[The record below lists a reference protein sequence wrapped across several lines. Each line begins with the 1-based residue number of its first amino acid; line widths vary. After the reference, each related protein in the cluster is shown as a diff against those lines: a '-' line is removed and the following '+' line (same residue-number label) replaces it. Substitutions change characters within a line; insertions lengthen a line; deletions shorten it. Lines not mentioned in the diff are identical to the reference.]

1 MSSSPQNLS
10 SSTSEPFLPPSEILL
25 ISLNSLLET
34 TSDLLPPLRT
44 QLESLRPQ
52 QPSKELDNGRTLSL
66 GDLGSGVGELEY
78 EVVRKRYEDVEDDW
92 NQVVAEVEGAKREL
106 REDRWLDVFRTS
118 AAQAEEMMLSLE
130 KAVAQSQVRYS

>member
-130 KAVAQSQVRYS
+130 KAVAQSTVRYS